1 VLFFEDLEDESDF
14 MAHKKTWLICKEEPL
29 AGMSFAN
36 IFRLLWENKFRIH
49 PKYYLRFWYAIGL
62 ATITAPMR
70 VIERILY
77 HRKIKKT
84 EIKTDPIFVI
94 GHYRT
99 GTTYLMTLLSMD
111 KDRGYVSNLEG
122 YAPHF
127 FLSFP
132 KITKALID
140 MSLPD
145 VRPMDNVPMGAEEPT
160 EEEYSIGAMSK
171 YGYYNGFI
179 FPRNFDQYTRYL
191 TFEGLPKDLE
201 KWKKIYYYFVQKMT
215 LKYEGRQ
222 MIFKNP
228 TNSYRIPHILEMFP
242 NAKFIHTYRNPYEVY
257 PSTYK
262 FFDEVFAIYTLQT
275 WDDEKMK
282 LDILR
287 NYKTLY
293 EYLERDIKLIP
304 EGNIVHVKYEEFIE
318 DPMKH
323 IDRIYSEL
331 GLELKEEY
339 RENMRKYAET
349 QRREYKPNVHKI
361 TDDVIERV
369 NKYWSDYRDHWGY
382 EKLEA
387 SSTSN

>member
-1 VLFFEDLEDESDF
+1 

-29 AGMSFAN
+29 AGMSFTN
-36 IFRLLWENKFRIH
+36 IFRLLLENKFRIH
-49 PKYYLRFWYAIGL
+49 PKYYLRFWYAMGL

-70 VIERILY
+70 IIERILY

-84 EIKTDPIFVI
+84 EIKTDPVFVI

-99 GTTYLMTLLSMD
+99 GTTYLMTLLAMD

-145 VRPMDNVPMGAEEPT
+145 IRPMDNVPMGAEEPT

-191 TFEGLPKDLE
+191 NFEGLPKDLE
-201 KWKKIYYYFVQKMT
+201 KWKKVYYYFVQKMT

-287 NYKTLY
+287 NYKSLY
-293 EYLERDIKLIP
+293 EHLERDIKLIP
-304 EGNIVHVKYEEFIE
+304 EGNIVHLKYEEFIE
-318 DPMKH
+318 EPMKH

-349 QRREYKPNVHKI
+349 QKREYKPNKHGI

-369 NKYWSDYRDHWGY
+369 NKYWSNYRDHWGY
-382 EKLEA
+382 EKLE
-387 SSTSN
+387 SSTK

>member
-140 MSLPD
+140 MS
-145 VRPMDNVPMGAEEPT
+145 
-160 EEEYSIGAMSK
+160 
-171 YGYYNGFI
+171 
-179 FPRNFDQYTRYL
+179 
-191 TFEGLPKDLE
+191 
-201 KWKKIYYYFVQKMT
+201 
-215 LKYEGRQ
+215 
-222 MIFKNP
+222 
-228 TNSYRIPHILEMFP
+228 
-242 NAKFIHTYRNPYEVY
+242 
-257 PSTYK
+257 
-262 FFDEVFAIYTLQT
+262 
-275 WDDEKMK
+275 
-282 LDILR
+282 
-287 NYKTLY
+287 
-293 EYLERDIKLIP
+293 
-304 EGNIVHVKYEEFIE
+304 
-318 DPMKH
+318 
-323 IDRIYSEL
+323 
-331 GLELKEEY
+331 
-339 RENMRKYAET
+339 
-349 QRREYKPNVHKI
+349 
-361 TDDVIERV
+361 
-369 NKYWSDYRDHWGY
+369 
-382 EKLEA
+382 
-387 SSTSN
+387 

>member
-1 VLFFEDLEDESDF
+1 
-14 MAHKKTWLICKEEPL
+14 MAGEKTWLICKEEPL
-29 AGMSFAN
+29 AGMTLTN

-62 ATITAPMR
+62 CTITAPMR
-70 VIERILY
+70 WIEKIRF

-84 EIKTDPIFVI
+84 EIKTDPVFVI

-99 GTTYLMTLLSMD
+99 GTTYLMTLLAMD

-127 FLSFP
+127 FLAFSKF
-132 KITKALID
+132 TKALID

-160 EEEYSIGAMSK
+160 EEEYSIGAMTK

-191 TFEGLPKDLE
+191 NFEGLPKDLE
-201 KWKKIYYYFVQKMT
+201 KWKKAYYYFVQKMT

-287 NYKTLY
+287 NYRSLY
-293 EYLERDIKLIP
+293 EHLERDLSLIP
-304 EGNIVHVKYEEFIE
+304 EGNIVHIKYEEYIQE
-318 DPMKH
+318 PMEH

-331 GLELKEEY
+331 GLELKPEY
-339 RENMRKYAET
+339 REHMRQYAET
-349 QRREYKPNVHKI
+349 QKREYKPNKHRI
-361 TDDVIERV
+361 TDDVIRRV
-369 NKYWSDYRDHWGY
+369 NEYWDSYRENWGY
-382 EKLEA
+382 EKLEPKGE
-387 SSTSN
+387 

>member
-1 VLFFEDLEDESDF
+1 
-14 MAHKKTWLICKEEPL
+14 
-29 AGMSFAN
+29 
-36 IFRLLWENKFRIH
+36 
-49 PKYYLRFWYAIGL
+49 
-62 ATITAPMR
+62 
-70 VIERILY
+70 
-77 HRKIKKT
+77 
-84 EIKTDPIFVI
+84 
-94 GHYRT
+94 
-99 GTTYLMTLLSMD
+99 
-111 KDRGYVSNLEG
+111 
-122 YAPHF
+122 
-127 FLSFP
+127 
-132 KITKALID
+132 
-140 MSLPD
+140 
-145 VRPMDNVPMGAEEPT
+145 MGAEEPT

-318 DPMKH
+318 EPMKH

-349 QRREYKPNVHKI
+349 QKREYKTNVHKI

-369 NKYWSDYRDHWGY
+369 NKYLSDYRDHWGY
-382 EKLEA
+382 EKLEP
-387 SSTSN
+387 SSISN

>member
-1 VLFFEDLEDESDF
+1 

-29 AGMSFAN
+29 AGMSFTN
-36 IFRLLWENKFRIH
+36 IFKLLLENKFRIH
-49 PKYYLRFWYAIGL
+49 PKYYLRFWYAMGL

-70 VIERILY
+70 IIERILY

-84 EIKTDPIFVI
+84 EIKTDPVFVI

-99 GTTYLMTLLSMD
+99 GTTYLMTLLAMD

-132 KITKALID
+132 KITKTLID

-145 VRPMDNVPMGAEEPT
+145 IRPMDNVPMGAEEPT

-191 TFEGLPKDLE
+191 NFEGLPKDLE
-201 KWKKIYYYFVQKMT
+201 KWKKVYYYFVQKMT

-228 TNSYRIPHILEMFP
+228 TNNYRIPHILEMFP

-262 FFDEVFAIYTLQT
+262 FFEEVFAIYTLQT

-287 NYKTLY
+287 NYKSLY
-293 EYLERDIKLIP
+293 EHLERDIKLIP
-304 EGNIVHVKYEEFIE
+304 KGNIVHLKYEEFIE
-318 DPMKH
+318 EPMKH

-349 QRREYKPNVHKI
+349 QKREYKPNKHRI

-382 EKLEA
+382 EKLEP
-387 SSTSN
+387 STK